1 MYQPKRPLPSAN
13 AGIVARNALAPYVSL
28 PKRAHDHAMHLLDSI
43 DGTCTTCALRKA
55 VA

>member
-1 MYQPKRPLPSAN
+1 MYQPKRPLPP
-13 AGIVARNALAPYVSL
+13 APYVSL

-43 DGTCTTCALRKA
+43 DGTRTTCVLRKA